1 MKPGNVRT
9 ALRSWIGVVAAAVV
23 LVSAAWLAA
32 EYAHAVRVASP
43 EKALVESLKERA
55 RTDPTVHKALLQP
68 EFDRQ
73 REALERRVT
82 AYRRAGLLLLVS
94 LGSFIAWSNWLK
106 PRPGE
111 WVGVPATVGRLIEAL
126 VEDGAERLAALKAL
140 PKRKVKKEAPAGSRP
155 KVADRSQVHY
165 RVLDSCSG
173 CTICAQVCPLN
184 AIEARP
190 YLKHEV
196 IDGKCTRCGLCVP
209 ACPEHAIEVVE
220 PGRSVTA
227 QPTRME

>member
-1 MKPGNVRT
+1 MKAGHVLT
-9 ALRSWIGVVAAAVV
+9 IVRSWFGFVAAAVV
-23 LVSAAWLAA
+23 MASAVWLVA
-32 EYAHAVRVASP
+32 EYMQAVRVTAP

-55 RTDPTVHKALLQP
+55 RTDPTVHKTLLQP

-73 REALERRVT
+73 REALERRVN
-82 AYRRAGLLLLVS
+82 AYRRGGLLLLIS
-94 LGSFIAWSNWLK
+94 LGCLVGWSNWLK

-111 WVGVPATVGRLIEAL
+111 WVGVPAVVTRLSKAL
-126 VEDGAERLAALKAL
+126 VEDAAARLSALKAL
-140 PKRKVKKEAPAGSRP
+140 PKRKVKKGTLAGARP
-155 KVADRSQVHY
+155 KVADRSQVCY

-209 ACPEHAIEVVE
+209 ACPEQAIEVVDA
-220 PGRSVTA
+220 PS
-227 QPTRME
+227 TRG

>member
-1 MKPGNVRT
+1 MVI
-9 ALRSWIGVVAAAVV
+9 A
-23 LVSAAWLAA
+23 SAAWLTA
-32 EYAHAVRVASP
+32 EYVHSVRVTSP

-55 RTDPTVHKALLQP
+55 RTDPTVHKTLLQP

-82 AYRRAGLLLLVS
+82 AYRRGGLLLLVS
-94 LGSFIAWSNWLK
+94 LACLVAWSNWLK

-111 WVGVPATVGRLIEAL
+111 WVGVPARVRRLSGAL
-126 VEDGAERLAALKAL
+126 VEDAAERLSALKAL
-140 PKRKVKKEAPAGSRP
+140 PKRKVKKGALAGARP
-155 KVADRSQVHY
+155 KVADKSQVHY

-190 YLKHEV
+190 YLKHEI

-209 ACPEHAIEVVE
+209 ACPEQSIEVVQRE
-220 PGRSVTA
+220 A
-227 QPTRME
+227 PTTQDG

>member
-1 MKPGNVRT
+1 MKPGKSMHI
-9 ALRSWIGVVAAAVV
+9 ARSWFGLVAAA
-23 LVSAAWLAA
+23 LVIASAAWLTA
-32 EYAHAVRVASP
+32 EYIQAVRLTQP

-68 EFDRQ
+68 EFDRE
-73 REALERRVT
+73 REALERRVVV
-82 AYRRAGLLLLVS
+82 YRRGGLLLLVS
-94 LGSFIAWSNWLK
+94 LGCVVAWLNWLK

-111 WVGVPATVGRLIEAL
+111 WAGVPATVARLGDAWGD
-126 VEDGAERLAALKAL
+126 DGAERLAALKAL
-140 PKRKVKKEAPAGSRP
+140 PKRKVKKGTLAGPRLT
-155 KVADRSQVHY
+155 VAERSQVEY

-209 ACPEHAIEVVE
+209 ACPEHAIEVVQ
-220 PGRSVTA
+220 RSATE
-227 QPTRME
+227 RG

>member
-1 MKPGNVRT
+1 MKPGKVLT
-9 ALRSWIGVVAAAVV
+9 IVRSWFGVVAAAIVI
-23 LVSAAWLAA
+23 SSGAWLAA
-32 EYAHAVRVASP
+32 EYVHAVRVTSP

-55 RTDPTVHKALLQP
+55 RTDATVHKTLLQP

-82 AYRRAGLLLLVS
+82 SYRRGGLLLLVS
-94 LGSFIAWSNWLK
+94 LGSFIAWLNWLR
-106 PRPGE
+106 PRRGE
-111 WVGVPATVGRLIEAL
+111 WVGVPATVARLSEAL

-140 PKRKVKKEAPAGSRP
+140 PKRKLKKGALAGARP
-155 KVADRSQVHY
+155 KAADKSQVFY
-165 RVLDSCSG
+165 RVLESCSG
-173 CTICAQVCPLN
+173 CTVCAQVCPLN

-209 ACPEHAIEVVE
+209 ACPEQAIEVVQ
-220 PGRSVTA
+220 RDT
-227 QPTRME
+227 PTTQHG

>member
-1 MKPGNVRT
+1 MKPGRLLTIV
-9 ALRSWIGVVAAAVV
+9 RSWFGLVAAV
-23 LVSAAWLAA
+23 LVIASGAWLTTT
-32 EYAHAVRVASP
+32 YVQAVRVVAL
-43 EKALVESLKERA
+43 EKARVESLKERA
-55 RTDPTVHKALLQP
+55 RTDPTVHKTLLQP

-73 REALERRVT
+73 REALDRRVRV
-82 AYRRAGLLLLVS
+82 YRFGGLLLLVS
-94 LGSFIAWSNWLK
+94 LGSLITWLNWLK
-106 PRPGE
+106 PGPGE
-111 WVGVPATVGRLIEAL
+111 WVGIPATVARLSDAW

-140 PKRKVKKEAPAGSRP
+140 PKRKVKKGA
-155 KVADRSQVHY
+155 VAAARLTVAERSQVEY

-209 ACPEHAIEVVE
+209 ACPEHAIEVVDARGIR
-220 PGRSVTA
+220 P
-227 QPTRME
+227 